1 MIRYNT
7 KRHWG
12 YSTDIKPAGAQFGDR
27 FLEMDTRNEYVF
39 SNYNEWKLIGNQ
51 PFLRNQ
57 TNPRST
63 DVIKVHE
70 SIFNP
75 CDLEILSTS
84 VFIVDDFACYY
95 VLGDLMNYGALVVD
109 GECKVGGELTGGGPI
124 TGSGIIT

>member
-7 KRHWG
+7 KRYWG
-12 YSTDIKPAGAQFGDR
+12 HSGDTKPVSAQFADR
-27 FLEMDTRNEYVF
+27 FLDVDSKIEYF
-39 SNYNEWKLIGNQ
+39 FDNYNTWTPIGDY

-57 TNPRST
+57 TNPGSI
-63 DVIKVHE
+63 DVIKVRE

-95 VLGDLMNYGALVVD
+95 VLGDLINNGSLVVD
-109 GECKVGGELTGGGPI
+109 GECKIGGALLSTGPI
-124 TGSGIIT
+124 TGSGTIT